1 VRVLDAPKALVLYLD
16 TELVRRQAEE
26 AEADEAA
33 TGPVNIR
40 ATGAFM
46 EDAQPADFT
55 ASWAFVLEPTTS
67 GTTRLIERFRVRWQP
82 SAARRQCELHA
93 PLASALN
100 LTFSQRP
107 VLVLDDEL
115 LGFRDDRVA
124 GLLQPLLDVTGRPSR

>member
-46 EDAQPADFT
+46 ENAQPADFT

-67 GTTRLIERFRVRWQP
+67 GTTRLIERFRVRFG
-82 SAARRQCELHA
+82 A
-93 PLASALN
+93 
-100 LTFSQRP
+100 
-107 VLVLDDEL
+107 
-115 LGFRDDRVA
+115 DDRPELGVTMPAMGFGVFVMMRTQMLGIRERAERSARAHQAPVELAVA
-124 GLLQPLLDVTGRPSR
+124 S